1 MRHTDSNATTLK
13 LLLAFFAIYVIW
25 GSTYLAIR
33 FAVEGLPPL
42 LMMGARHLIAGALL
56 LGLLLLRGEK
66 SPGRMAWR
74 AALLGGALQFLGGHG
89 LLAWAEVRVSSGLA
103 ALLVAAEPLVMV
115 VLARLAGQERL
126 SLRTVGALGLG
137 MIGVALLFETGVRQG
152 SALAAAAVLVAA
164 LFWSLGAI
172 YARGVRTGTSTVMFA
187 AMQMLVGGI
196 LLLAVG
202 GAAGERVHAA
212 EVSLRSV
219 AALVYLIIFG
229 SLVAFSAYTWLM
241 KVTTAARVTTHCY
254 VNPIVAVFL
263 GWALAGERVTTTM
276 LVGTAIVIAS
286 VVLVTLSK
294 REERLV
300 PAEMAAD

>member
-1 MRHTDSNATTLK
+1 MRQIHSGVTTFK
-13 LLLAFFAIYVIW
+13 LLAAFFAIYVIW

-42 LMMGARHLIAGALL
+42 LMMGARHLTAGALL
-56 LGLLLLRGEK
+56 LGVLFLRGEK
-66 SPGRMAWR
+66 TAARAAWR
-74 AALLGGALQFLGGHG
+74 AALIGGALQFLGGHG

-126 SLRTVGALGLG
+126 SLRTLGALALG
-137 MIGVALLFETGVRQG
+137 MVGVAVLFETGARQG
-152 SALAAAAVLVAA
+152 SALAAAAVLAA
-164 LFWSLGAI
+164 GMFWSVGAI
-172 YARGVRTGTSTVMFA
+172 YARGVRSNTSTAMFA

-196 LLLAVG
+196 MLLLVG
-202 GAAGERVHAA
+202 GAAGERVRVA
-212 EVSLRSV
+212 EVSSRSLW
-219 AALVYLIIFG
+219 ALGYLIIFG

-263 GWALAGERVTTTM
+263 GWALAGERVTTNM

-286 VVLVTLSK
+286 VALVTLSK
-294 REERLV
+294 KEEGYV
-300 PAEMAAD
+300 AAEMAAD

>member
-1 MRHTDSNATTLK
+1 MVKERTGIPMRQIHSGVTTFK
-13 LLLAFFAIYVIW
+13 LLAAFFAIYVIW

-42 LMMGARHLIAGALL
+42 LMMGARHLTAGALL
-56 LGLLLLRGEK
+56 LGFLLVRGEK
-66 SPGRMAWR
+66 TPGRAAWS
-74 AALLGGALQFLGGHG
+74 AALIGGALQFLGGHG

-126 SLRTVGALGLG
+126 YLRTLGALALG
-137 MIGVALLFETGVRQG
+137 MVGVAVLFETGARQG
-152 SALAAAAVLVAA
+152 SALAAAAVLAA
-164 LFWSLGAI
+164 GMFWSVGAI
-172 YARGVRTGTSTVMFA
+172 YARGVRSNTSTAMFA

-196 LLLAVG
+196 MLLLVG
-202 GAAGERVHAA
+202 GAAGERVRVA
-212 EVSLRSV
+212 EVSSRSLW
-219 AALVYLIIFG
+219 ALGYLIIFG

-263 GWALAGERVTTTM
+263 GWAL
-276 LVGTAIVIAS
+276 
-286 VVLVTLSK
+286 VTLS
-294 REERLV
+294 
-300 PAEMAAD
+300 